1 MGIKAGED
9 TFYQAQRG
17 IVQDGLV
24 LNLDA
29 GVDES
34 YSGGTTWRDLKS
46 SNNGTLTNGPT
57 FDSERGGSIVVDG
70 SDDLIHVSDS
80 DDVSFDTFNN
90 FTISMWC
97 KLATSQGSWKAIF
110 AYSSSGSN
118 SFTLQRYS
126 STSQIRMFRGGNN
139 SESLGDIFSNIFTGN
154 WINLVLTYD
163 SSSGTVCY
171 VNNSSIGTTG
181 AFSIASVS
189 SPTLRILCE
198 RTGLS
203 TEGEIA
209 AFAIYNKTL
218 TATEITQNYNA
229 TRYRFGV

>member
-1 MGIKAGED
+1 MGLAHGV
-9 TFYQAQRG
+9 TTRWQATKG

-29 GVDES
+29 GVKDS
-34 YSGGTTWRDLKS
+34 YNGGTTWRDLKG

-70 SDDLIHVSDS
+70 TNDLIHVPDS
-80 DDVSFDTFNN
+80 ADVSFDAFNN
-90 FTISMWC
+90 FTVSIWC

-110 AYSSSGSN
+110 AYSESSAN
-118 SFTLQRYS
+118 SFTLQRNSGS
-126 STSQIRMFRGGNN
+126 SEIRMFRGGNN
-139 SESLGDIFSNIFTGN
+139 SVSLGNIFSSIFTGN

-171 VNNSSIGTTG
+171 VNNSSIATTG
-181 AFSIASVS
+181 AFSIGSLS

-198 RTGLS
+198 RTDLS
-203 TEGEIA
+203 TQGEIA
-209 AFAIYNKTL
+209 IFSIYNKTL
-218 TATEITQNYNA
+218 TATEVSRNYNVMKH
-229 TRYRFGV
+229 RFGV

>member
-1 MGIKAGED
+1 MGVAYGSSTI
-9 TFYQAQRG
+9 YQATKG
-17 IVQDGLV
+17 VIQDGLV

-29 GVDES
+29 GVKES
-34 YSGGTTWRDLKS
+34 YNGGTTWRDLKG

-70 SDDLIHVSDS
+70 SDDLIHVPDS

-90 FTISMWC
+90 FTISIWC

-110 AYSSSGSN
+110 AYSSSGVN
-118 SFTLQRYS
+118 ILTLQRDGS
-126 STSQIRMFRGGNN
+126 SSNMKMFKGGNTTV
-139 SESLGDIFSNIFTGN
+139 SLGNIFSNIFTGA

-171 VNNSSIGTTG
+171 VNNSSVGTTG
-181 AFSIASVS
+181 AFTMTDSS

-198 RTGLS
+198 RTNLS

-209 AFAIYNKTL
+209 TFAIYNKTL
-218 TATEITQNYNA
+218 TTSEISRNYNA
-229 TRYRFGV
+229 MRHRFGI

>member
-1 MGIKAGED
+1 MGIAYGTTTNFQATAGV
-9 TFYQAQRG
+9 
-17 IVQDGLV
+17 VQDGLV

-29 GVDES
+29 GVKDS
-34 YSGGTTWRDLKS
+34 YNGGTTWHDLKK

-70 SDDLIHVSDS
+70 SDDLIHVPDS

-90 FTISMWC
+90 FTISIWC

-110 AYSSSGSN
+110 AYSTSGSN
-118 SFTLQRYS
+118 IFTLQRNS
-126 STSQIRMFRGGNN
+126 SSSNIRMYRSGNN
-139 SESLGDIFSNIFTGN
+139 YESLGNIFSNIFTGA

-171 VNNSSIGTTG
+171 VNNSSVGTTG
-181 AFSIASVS
+181 AFTITGTS

-198 RTGLS
+198 RTNLS

-209 AFAIYNKTL
+209 TFAIYNKTL
-218 TATEITQNYNA
+218 TTSEISRNYNVM
-229 TRYRFGV
+229 RHRFGI